1 MIARKLNPIKNWSF
15 FLFGARGTGKTTLL
29 ERCFDP
35 SEVVNINL
43 LEPKVFASLQADPSL
58 LTPMIAKG
66 VAAKQLIIIDE
77 IQKVP
82 ALLDIVH
89 LTIERDK
96 ARFALTGSSA
106 RKLHRGAANMLAG
119 RAYVLKLYPFLA
131 EELAGAF
138 NLQDALEWG
147 LLPTIWNTSDSV
159 ERSLYLQSYAE
170 TYLKEEIVVEQIIR
184 NLPPF
189 RRFLNVASQMSG
201 KIVNY
206 SKIAADCQTDPSN
219 VRNYYQILEETL
231 IGFFLEPFHRSIRK
245 RQSQSPKF
253 YFIDSGIA
261 RALAGHLDL
270 PLRPQTSLCGDVF
283 EAFIINQIRTHLEYS
298 LKQYQLSF
306 LRTKDGAEIDLI
318 VERSGKPTF
327 LIEIKSSP
335 TVREEELR
343 NLKALSNDMPGSTAI
358 CLHTG
363 ASTLSFGHI
372 ECLPWQDG
380 IRRIIDGN

>member
-1 MIARKLNPIKNWSF
+1 MIARKLTPIKNWSF

-29 ERCFDP
+29 ESCFDP
-35 SEVVNINL
+35 SEVVNVNL

-58 LTPMIAKG
+58 LLPMIAQG
-66 VAAKQLIIIDE
+66 VAAKKLIIIDE

-106 RKLHRGAANMLAG
+106 RKLRRGAANMLAG

-131 EELAGAF
+131 EELADAF

-147 LLPTIWNTSDSV
+147 LLPTIWNTPHSV

-170 TYLKEEIVVEQIIR
+170 TYLKEEIIVEQIIR

-206 SKIAADCQTDPSN
+206 SKVAADCQTDPSN

-231 IGFFLEPFHRSIRK
+231 IGFFLEPFNRSIRK

-270 PLRPQTSLCGDVF
+270 PLRPQTSLYGEVF

-318 VERSGKPTF
+318 VERSAKQTF

-335 TVREEELR
+335 TVREEDLR
-343 NLKALSNDMPGSTAI
+343 NLKALSNDIPGSTAL
-358 CLHTG
+358 CLYAGET
-363 ASTLSFGHI
+363 TLSFGHV
-372 ECLPWQDG
+372 ECLPWQEG
-380 IRRIIDGN
+380 IKRIVDE